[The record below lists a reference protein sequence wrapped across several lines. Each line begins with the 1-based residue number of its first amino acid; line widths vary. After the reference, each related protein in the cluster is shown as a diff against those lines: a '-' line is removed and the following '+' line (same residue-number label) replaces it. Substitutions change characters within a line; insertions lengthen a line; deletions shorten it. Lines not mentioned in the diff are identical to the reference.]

1 MNGDMLTL
9 YREVT
14 AALNKAAVLEKYA
27 AADPSNEKLS
37 WKAEQARNLFD
48 YIKTA
53 GVADLAARAMAHPV
67 GRGAMYAAGA
77 AIPATAAG
85 AYLIHRGGEE
95 ARETASDVR
104 NKALQVALG
113 VGGVDAGLMGI
124 NRLLKPSQQTSESY
138 GRSPSGDMQLL
149 NRYVNKTG
157 SVDEELLLEKFAT
170 TGFLDT
176 LLEDQE
182 KNGADESIKRD
193 ARECRYLNAEHGVD
207 ILRQLLA

>member
-1 MNGDMLTL
+1 MDTRLLPL

-14 AALNKAAVLEKYA
+14 AALRKAAVFEKHA
-27 AADPSNEKLS
+27 AADPSDEKLA
-37 WKAEQARNLFD
+37 WKTEQARNLFD
-48 YIKTA
+48 HIKEASALT
-53 GVADLAARAMAHPV
+53 DLATRAMAHPV

-95 ARETASDVR
+95 ARETASDLR
-104 NKALQVALG
+104 NKALQTALG
-113 VGGVDAGLMGI
+113 VGGIGAGLMGVH
-124 NRLLKPSQQTSESY
+124 RLLQPST
-138 GRSPSGDMQLL
+138 
-149 NRYVNKTG
+149 KTG
-157 SVDEELLLEKFAT
+157 SADDEILLEKFAT

-182 KNGADESIKRD
+182 KNGTDENVRRD
-193 ARECRYLNAEHGVD
+193 ARECRFLNAEHGVD

>member
-1 MNGDMLTL
+1 MDGRLLTL

-14 AALNKAAVLEKYA
+14 AALNKAAVLEKHA
-27 AADPSNEKLS
+27 AADPSDEKLT

-48 YIKTA
+48 HIKEASALT
-53 GVADLAARAMAHPV
+53 DLATRAMAHPL

-104 NKALQVALG
+104 NKALQAALG
-113 VGGVDAGLMGI
+113 IGGIGAGLMGVH
-124 NRLLKPSQQTSESY
+124 RLLTPAT
-138 GRSPSGDMQLL
+138 
-149 NRYVNKTG
+149 KTG
-157 SVDEELLLEKFAT
+157 SLASTDAETLLEKFAT
-170 TGFLDT
+170 TGFLDA

-182 KNGADESIKRD
+182 KNGADETVRRD
-193 ARECRYLNAEHGVD
+193 ARECRFLNAEHGVD